1 MLGQIPGTGPARGG
15 KHGRGARVQ
24 RRWKPMESQE
34 GKYCPLLSGSRGGPE
49 LCRGEYC
56 AWCTRLEVYPG
67 RVLHSCA
74 VTDIASSLRIIAG
87 K

>member
-1 MLGQIPGTGPARGG
+1 
-15 KHGRGARVQ
+15 
-24 RRWKPMESQE
+24 MENQE
-34 GKYCPLLSGSRGGPE
+34 AKYCPLLSGGKGGPE

-67 RVLHSCA
+67 RVLYGCA

>member
-34 GKYCPLLSGSRGGPE
+34 EKYCPLLSGRGGQE
-49 LCRGEYC
+49 LCRGENC

-67 RVLHSCA
+67 RVLHGCA

-87 K
+87 E